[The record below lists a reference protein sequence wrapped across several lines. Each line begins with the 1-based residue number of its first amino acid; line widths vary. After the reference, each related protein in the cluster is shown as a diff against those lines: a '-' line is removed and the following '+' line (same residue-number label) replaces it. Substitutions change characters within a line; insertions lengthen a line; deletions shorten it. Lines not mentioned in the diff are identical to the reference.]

1 MLVTSSLRFLFALT
15 VTTAVALLPSAAQAA
30 PPSDVKPVRVVI
42 LVDESGSLKDQDVK
56 RERAAAQLIA
66 LSELSPQSQVAVV
79 GFGSSNGPG
88 QSAVDIVCPLTGVQT
103 AQDRESLSRC
113 VEKLRLR
120 TSEEGN
126 DTDHAA
132 ALEQALDIMG
142 RPDDQQRSKIVF
154 LLTDG
159 VLDVRNSPQY
169 GADEQARNAN
179 AQAQITRSLD
189 DARQG
194 QVQIWPL
201 GFGAADKSA
210 LDAFAAGG
218 WVQPCG
224 EQKTATP
231 TARVVATSADVERSL
246 LEAFAYARCAGIEE
260 SVTDSLDAGATID
273 LKVNIPIIAT
283 DGSIVV
289 VKRDKRIQVSYFD
302 PEGTQVPKQGELKE
316 STFQAAGEAGPVE
329 SLRIRNPLPGEWIIR
344 LTSPP
349 NVSRQD
355 VSATVVWQGALRA
368 SISLS
373 NPRPRP
379 GEQVNVRLRLQT
391 RTGTI
396 TDPAALED
404 LRFSARMSGDG
415 FPEAPVELGDT
426 GEGADRAQGDGEYT
440 GQVVIP
446 ATATGALTFLGKVTG
461 PGVAGD
467 ERPYSTSIAGP
478 ADRLRAQV
486 QLEPA
491 TVEPGGTLAGAVRIT
506 NEAEPVQLGLRLVD
520 VPGTVSLSAQQ
531 VQAPTGSSEQGFE
544 LRVGAD
550 AGEGEVS
557 GVVQVLD
564 PAGQVV
570 AEEFVDVAVQP
581 PTPLWQRALQA
592 LLIILVVLAVAL
604 PFLLARRRARRR
616 AADPSELTLHL
627 FDRPGEPYISRLQ
640 APLGEGP
647 EFTFEVSDGRLVRTY
662 GTGYSVRR
670 GQGRTVLVRDPSGQ
684 ELDPLFPGQPI
695 ALPNGMWLGVDD
707 GRSRGAGAEQPAYGA
722 AEPYQS
728 RTTHRPMPG
737 DDLL

>member
-1 MLVTSSLRFLFALT
+1 MTA
-15 VTTAVALLPSAAQAA
+15 AVALPPTAAHAA
-30 PPSDVKPVRVVI
+30 PPSDVKPVRVVV
-42 LVDESGSLKDQDVK
+42 LVDESGSLKDQDVR

-79 GFGSSNGPG
+79 GFGSSNAPG
-88 QSAVDIVCPLTGVQT
+88 QSAVDIVCPLTGVET

-120 TSEEGN
+120 GSGEGN

-142 RPDDQQRSKIVF
+142 KPDDQQRAKIVF

-159 VLDVRNSPQY
+159 VLDVKNSPQY
-169 GADEQARNAN
+169 GADAQARNAN
-179 AQAQITRSLD
+179 AQDQITRSLG
-189 DARQG
+189 DAKQG

-224 EQKTATP
+224 DQKTATP
-231 TARVVATSADVERSL
+231 TARVVASSADVERSL
-246 LEAFAYARCAGIEE
+246 LEAFAYARCAGIEK

-289 VKRDKRIQVSYFD
+289 VKRDKRIQVAYFD
-302 PEGTQVPKQGELKE
+302 PENTQVPKQGELKE
-316 STFQAAGEAGPVE
+316 STFQAAGESGPVE
-329 SLRIRNPLPGEWIIR
+329 SLRIRNPLPGEWVIR

-349 NVSRQD
+349 GVSRQD

-396 TDPAALED
+396 TDPAALEG

-415 FPEAPVELGDT
+415 FQEVPVELGDT
-426 GEGADRAQGDGEYT
+426 GEGADRAQGDGEYS
-440 GQVVIP
+440 GPIVIP
-446 ATATGALTFLGKVTG
+446 ATATGALSFVGKVTG

-467 ERPYSTSIAGP
+467 ERPYATRIAGP

-486 QLEPA
+486 ELTPA

-520 VPGTVSLSAQQ
+520 VPGTVTLSAQRL
-531 VQAPTGSSEQGFE
+531 QAPTGSSEQPLE
-544 LRVGAD
+544 LRVGSD

-557 GVVQVLD
+557 GMVQVLD

-570 AEEFVDVAVQP
+570 AEEFVSVDVQP

-592 LLIILVVLAVAL
+592 LLILLLVLAVAL

-627 FDRPGEPYISRLQ
+627 FDRLGEPYISRLQ

-647 EFTFEVSDGRLVRTY
+647 EFTFEVRDGLLVRTY
-662 GTGYSVRR
+662 GTGYAVRR
-670 GQGRTVLVRDPSGQ
+670 GPGRTVLVRDPSGR
-684 ELDPLFPGQPI
+684 ELDPLSPGQPI
-695 ALPNGMWLGVDD
+695 ALPNGMYLGVDD
-707 GRSRGAGAEQPAYGA
+707 GRARGGAEQPAYGPA
-722 AEPYQS
+722 QPYQS